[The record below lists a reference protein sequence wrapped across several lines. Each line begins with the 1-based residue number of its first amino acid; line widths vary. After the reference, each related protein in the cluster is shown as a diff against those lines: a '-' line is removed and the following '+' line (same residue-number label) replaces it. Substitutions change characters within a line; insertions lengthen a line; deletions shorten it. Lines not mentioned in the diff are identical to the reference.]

1 MRVAALVLSLS
12 GASGTAQWTSR
23 NESREIQSDMQR
35 SDAKLSRLDALL
47 NSSKETSAFLDGNGT
62 VLKIMK
68 GERDKLSRYNAGAF
82 AELQEQKQRVEKDKE
97 DRQEAETALTS
108 SAAEARSASAEEKQA
123 EKALEAAEQD
133 VAARRADVQTAEAA
147 LQKANDYL
155 VQLLSNPEKVGSPD
169 VLAAHSEADDKAT
182 ELKAAKDALR
192 HAEGSRIAKA
202 TAHDKAEEM
211 VRKRGVQQKK
221 AHQAVNAADATLR
234 GDEDTLEKERNA
246 SAPKR
251 LELQRMSESI
261 EAQEH
266 VVESLE
272 SRNASLN
279 LSVSATQHEYTEL
292 QEAIKHASF
301 CKDALLD
308 ADDKV
313 HDKERTYNLTFGAWQ
328 ASPTSEELRAV
339 AWDDLVALVSAEYD
353 RYLSKKGC
361 APTGLDIPPASP
373 PPHCEP
379 ETPGTCS
386 VLWCDRTRGAYCDL
400 QTHRCRCPGGY
411 CARDGGCQSRGAP
424 TVASLDRE
432 RGAQGRAQEEPP
444 SGSWT
449 FPVALVAALLAAAAA
464 AVVAQKRR
472 AGGRA
477 WEEGAPAAPYVYV
490 PE

>member
-1 MRVAALVLSLS
+1 MQLSSPFAQPGVSAQGPAPGGGPPLGGAAVGSSLFGGATVGLSWRRRHP
-12 GASGTAQWTSR
+12 QSR
-23 NESREIQSDMQR
+23 
-35 SDAKLSRLDALL
+35 
-47 NSSKETSAFLDGNGT
+47 
-62 VLKIMK
+62 
-68 GERDKLSRYNAGAF
+68 
-82 AELQEQKQRVEKDKE
+82 
-97 DRQEAETALTS
+97 
-108 SAAEARSASAEEKQA
+108 SAAASSGMPSAHRSSRPTPQPAWSAASAAEKQA
-123 EKALEAAEQD
+123 EKALEAVEKD
-133 VAARRADVQTAEAA
+133 VAAKRADVQTAEAA

-155 VQLLSNPEKVGSPD
+155 VRLLSNPEKVGSPN
-169 VLAAHSEADDKAT
+169 VLAAHSEVDDKAT
-182 ELKAAKDALR
+182 KLKAAKDALR

-211 VRKRGVQQKK
+211 VRKRRVQQQK
-221 AHQAVNAADATLR
+221 AQQAVNEAGYVLR
-234 GDEDTLEKERNA
+234 GAADTLEKERIA

-292 QEAIKHASF
+292 QEAIEHASF

-328 ASPTSEELRAV
+328 ASPTSEGLRAA
-339 AWDDLVALVSAEYD
+339 AWDDLVALVSAKYD
-353 RYLSKKGC
+353 RYLSTKGC
-361 APTGLDIPPASP
+361 APSGLDIPPASP
-373 PPHCEP
+373 PAHCEP

-424 TVASLDRE
+424 TAASLDRE
-432 RGAQGRAQEEPP
+432 RGAHGRAQEEPP